1 MSHAFVLSL
10 AFDAKDGRHLPMLHR
25 QRAMVAV
32 GTPEQLVKGNHQQ
45 EPQPSDLTVT
55 IKEQGFHNMD
65 FAPDNMDIHTIWP
78 WESPILWGCLREVVF
93 PPIWVYVKLEDIM
106 KEKK

>member
-1 MSHAFVLSL
+1 MLLVSKVLGLGQMSHAFVLSL

-65 FAPDNMDIHTIWP
+65 FAPDNMDIHTI
-78 WESPILWGCLREVVF
+78 L
-93 PPIWVYVKLEDIM
+93 
-106 KEKK
+106 